1 MELQRGFFLFLLH
14 AWKYKTGQS
23 LHLFTHLIGSWKI
36 ILKARDCLDSLSI
49 DWLSGISREDSCIQ
63 LPCEVGQMAL
73 LGCGLLTYHDKEEEE
88 QVRILALKVELEM
101 SPEWKI
107 SSPYCLWSIS
117 QNMVE
122 TSIYSFMD
130 FVRLAGLHV
139 NMHQQHSNF

>member
-14 AWKYKTGQS
+14 AWRYKTGQS
-23 LHLFTHLIGSWKI
+23 FHLFPHLTGSWKI
-36 ILKARDCLDSLSI
+36 ILKARDFLDSLSI
-49 DWLSGISREDSCIQ
+49 NWLSGVSWEDSCTQ

-73 LGCGLLTYHDKEEEE
+73 SGCELLMHHDKEGEE

-122 TSIYSFMD
+122 TSIYSCMD

-139 NMHQQHSNF
+139 NMHQQHSSF